1 MNHAEIA
8 SLRIINQQLISSKI
22 KTAEKLVEYFPEDSQ
37 YKERSVYEP
46 GVNGTRCTKGS

>member
-22 KTAEKLVEYFPEDSQ
+22 KTAEKLVEYFAAVQGQE
-37 YKERSVYEP
+37 YIK
-46 GVNGTRCTKGS
+46 TK